1 MLARVAATYTGAMES
16 DRPLWRSRAW
26 AAAFAVLALGLG
38 ALLTVNVSGQESR
51 VGVLTA
57 MGIVFLTV
65 LVVTAAR
72 VRVQRARYEQDLA
85 DWATERAAQ
94 RERLRIAGELHDLV
108 SHGIGLI
115 TLRATAA
122 RSVSGAGAEGEREDA
137 LADIERAS
145 RETTAELRRM
155 LTVLREPG
163 AAPLRPAETLADL
176 PGIVR
181 AANASGLRAVLEGE
195 ASDREARNGEAP
207 DREAPDGEAPGGEA
221 LGEVSPGAQLTVCA
235 IVREALNNAYR
246 HAGPTDVRVSVRREG
261 DAIAVRVADS
271 GPLGAWRPEPGAGR
285 GLDSLRERVASHG
298 GELEA
303 GPHGAGFL
311 VVARIAGAGA
321 A

>member
-195 ASDREARNGEAP
+195 APDREAP
-207 DREAPDGEAPGGEA
+207 DREAPDGEAPDREA

-261 DAIAVRVADS
+261 DAITVMVADS

-311 VVARIAGAGA
+311 VVARIPGAGA

>member
-26 AAAFAVLALGLG
+26 AAAFAVLALSLGL
-38 ALLTVNVSGQESR
+38 LLTVKASGQEDR

-57 MGIVFLTV
+57 MAIVLLTV

-85 DWATERAAQ
+85 NWATERAAQ

-181 AANASGLRAVLEGE
+181 SANASGLRAVLEGE
-195 ASDREARNGEAP
+195 A
-207 DREAPDGEAPGGEA
+207 PDGEG
-221 LGEVSPGAQLTVCA
+221 LGDVSPGAQLTICA

-246 HAGPTDVRVSVRREG
+246 HAGPTDVRVGVRREG
-261 DAIAVRVADS
+261 AAIAVRVADS
-271 GPLGAWRPEPGAGR
+271 GPRGAWRPEPGAGR

-298 GELEA
+298 GEFEA
-303 GPHGAGFL
+303 GPYGAGFL
-311 VVARIAGAGA
+311 VVACISGAGA